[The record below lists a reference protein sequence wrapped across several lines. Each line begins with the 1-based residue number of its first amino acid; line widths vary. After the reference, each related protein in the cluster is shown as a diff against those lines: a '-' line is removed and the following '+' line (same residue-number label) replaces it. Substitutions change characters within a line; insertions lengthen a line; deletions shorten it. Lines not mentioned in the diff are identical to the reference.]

1 MDYTDKVV
9 VVTGGARGIGLALAQ
24 AFHARGARIA
34 LADLDGAEEAA
45 GTLGGIGGQVDVTD
59 EARIGAFLDRV
70 EAELGP
76 VDIYVSNAGILRSDA
91 PTWDAAGASDQDWLD
106 SFQVNV
112 MGAVRGA
119 RQVWPRMK
127 PRGGG
132 VFILVASAAGL
143 LAQIGASS
151 YTASKHAAVSFAES
165 LAVAHGDEGLQ
176 VVCVCP
182 QAVRTD
188 MLGASSDGDS
198 AGGIAGADGIVE
210 PSDVAAE
217 TLAALE
223 ERRFLALPHDTVA
236 GYEAIRATQRDR
248 WLGGMRKFRRG
259 MMGAR
264 GRPV

>member
-1 MDYTDKVV
+1 MDYTNKVV
-9 VVTGGARGIGLALAQ
+9 AITGGARGIGLAMAQ
-24 AFHARGARIA
+24 AFHARGAKIA
-34 LADLDGAEEAA
+34 LADLQGAEEAA
-45 GTLGGIGGQVDVTD
+45 QAFGGIGATVDVTK
-59 EARIGAFLDRV
+59 EADIAAFLDRT

-76 VDIYVSNAGILRSDA
+76 VDIYVSNAGILRADA
-91 PTWDAAGASDQDWLD
+91 PSWDAAGASDKDWLD
-106 SFQVNV
+106 SFEVNV

-165 LAVAHGDEGLQ
+165 LAITHGDDGLQ

-182 QAVRTD
+182 QAVRTA
-188 MLGASSDGDS
+188 MLGENSSD
-198 AGGIAGADGIVE
+198 GGIAGADGVVE

-217 TLAALE
+217 AIAAIE
-223 ERRFLALPHDTVA
+223 EKRFLALPHASVA
-236 GYEAIRATQRDR
+236 GYEAARATQRDR
-248 WLGGMRKFRRG
+248 WLGGMRKFRR
-259 MMGAR
+259 MMVAER

>member
-9 VVTGGARGIGLALAQ
+9 AITGGARGIGLAMAE
-24 AFHARGARIA
+24 AFHARGAKIA
-34 LADLDGAEEAA
+34 LADLKGAEEAA
-45 GTLGGIGGQVDVTD
+45 KAFGGVGADVDVTK
-59 EARIGAFLDRV
+59 EADIEAFLDRV
-70 EAELGP
+70 ETELGP
-76 VDIYVSNAGILRSDA
+76 VDIYVSNAGILRTDA
-91 PTWDAAGASDQDWLD
+91 PSWDAAGASDEDWLD

-188 MLGASSDGDS
+188 MLGSSGSD
-198 AGGIAGADGIVE
+198 GGIAGADGVVE

-217 TLAALE
+217 AIAALE
-223 ERRFLALPHDTVA
+223 EKRFLALPHESVA
-236 GYEAIRATQRDR
+236 GYEAARATQRDR
-248 WLGGMRKFRRG
+248 WLGGMRKFRRLMVG
-259 MMGAR
+259 ER

>member
-1 MDYTDKVV
+1 MDYQGKVV
-9 VVTGGARGIGLALAQ
+9 AITGGARGIGLAMAQ
-24 AFHARGARIA
+24 AFHAKGAKVA

-45 GTLGGIGGQVDVTD
+45 KAFGGIGMKVDVTK
-59 EARIGAFLDRV
+59 EAEIGAFLDKA

-76 VDIYVSNAGILRSDA
+76 IAVYVSNAGILRSDQ
-91 PTWDAAGASDQDWLD
+91 PSWDAAGADDKAWHD
-106 SFQVNV
+106 SFEVNV

-127 PRGGG
+127 AQGGG
-132 VFILVASAAGL
+132 IFVLVASAAGL

-165 LAVAHGDEGLQ
+165 LAIGHGDEGLQ

-182 QAVRTD
+182 QAVRTA
-188 MLGASSDGDS
+188 MLGDS
-198 AGGIAGADGIVE
+198 EDGGIAGADGIVE

-217 TLAALE
+217 TLAAIAE
-223 ERRFLALPHDTVA
+223 KRFLALPHASVA
-236 GYEAIRATQRDR
+236 AYEKARANERDR
-248 WLGGMRKFRRG
+248 WVGGMRKFRRM

>member
-1 MDYTDKVV
+1 MDYQGKVV
-9 VVTGGARGIGLALAQ
+9 AITGGARGIGLAMAE
-24 AFHARGARIA
+24 AFHARGVKIA
-34 LADLDGAEEAA
+34 LADLDGAEAAAEAF
-45 GTLGGIGGQVDVTD
+45 GGIGAKVNVTD
-59 EARIGAFLDRV
+59 ESQIAAFLDRV
-70 EAELGP
+70 EAEMGP
-76 VDIYVSNAGILRSDA
+76 VDIYVSNAGILRADA
-91 PTWDAAGASDQDWLD
+91 PSWDAAGASDKDWQD
-106 SFQVNV
+106 SFEVNV

-165 LAVAHGDEGLQ
+165 LAITHGDDGLQ

-188 MLGASSDGDS
+188 MLGSSGSD
-198 AGGIAGADGIVE
+198 GGIAGADGVVE

-217 TLAALE
+217 AIAALE
-223 ERRFLALPHDTVA
+223 EKRFLALPHATVA
-236 GYEAIRATQRDR
+236 GYEAARATQRDR
-248 WLGGMRKFRRG
+248 WLGGMRKFRR
-259 MMGAR
+259 MMVGAR